1 MDKITNKNVTINSV
15 EEIKKKI
22 CEISSAEH
30 WILTGGDTYLSG
42 HDHRNSPFETCDDC
56 GNCSGARCDW
66 CNRNTNPYEFTISS
80 PVDKMEQLFID
91 AGMEPQ
97 EASKIYDDFDYPSGV
112 PDQWDLA
119 KYNRELYD
127 KLCETSGFDPVEYPY
142 GKDTETEQDTVVVS
156 AADVYNTTWRDL
168 DKFLG
173 EAIIVA
179 DRESKKTYPITV
191 TGKLDCEYPTFE
203 ATVSSNEFSY
213 IDPFITMK
221 AMFAS
226 GKFGKIR
233 ENEMGIR
240 FTFGCGTFAD
250 LFEYYKE
257 A

>member
-1 MDKITNKNVTINSV
+1 MDKITNNVTVNSV

-22 CEISSAEH
+22 CEISSTEH
-30 WILTGGDTYLSG
+30 WVLRGGDTYLSG
-42 HDHRNSPFETCDDC
+42 HDHRNSPFETDWDC
-56 GNCSGARCDW
+56 GNCSGARCEW
-66 CNRNTNPYEFTISS
+66 CSEHTNPYEFTLAP
-80 PVDKMEQLFID
+80 PVDVMERLLVD
-91 AGMEPQ
+91 AGMEPE
-97 EASKIYDDFDYPSGV
+97 EASKIYDDFDYPIGV

-119 KYNRELYD
+119 EYNRELYD

-142 GKDTETEQDTVVVS
+142 GKDTETERDTKAAAE
-156 AADVYNTTWRDL
+156 AADVYTIWREL
-168 DKFLG
+168 DKFIG
-173 EAIIVA
+173 KEIIVA

-203 ATVSSNEFSY
+203 ATVSSNEFAK
-213 IDPFITMK
+213 IDPYITMK

-226 GKFGKIR
+226 GKFGSIG

-240 FTFGCGTFAD
+240 FTLGCGVFAD